1 MQICPPLYGRI
12 CGIRVRLYNSED
24 MDLCTSESPPDFV
37 ADDCLHQSHLRRQS
51 DLQKAGT
58 RHTSKHMDQPQ
69 SDQDAPQPMRSSKRL
84 RSLLGSIQHFVNMD
98 RRRIH
103 EKDTRTMIEASK
115 GPSYAEEA
123 TLEAGTRERSG
134 TRRWRSH
141 RRLRSK
147 AYKTLLAVPILAV
160 TVW

>member
-1 MQICPPLYGRI
+1 
-12 CGIRVRLYNSED
+12 
-24 MDLCTSESPPDFV
+24 
-37 ADDCLHQSHLRRQS
+37 
-51 DLQKAGT
+51 
-58 RHTSKHMDQPQ
+58 
-69 SDQDAPQPMRSSKRL
+69 MRSSKRL

-98 RRRIH
+98 RKRIH